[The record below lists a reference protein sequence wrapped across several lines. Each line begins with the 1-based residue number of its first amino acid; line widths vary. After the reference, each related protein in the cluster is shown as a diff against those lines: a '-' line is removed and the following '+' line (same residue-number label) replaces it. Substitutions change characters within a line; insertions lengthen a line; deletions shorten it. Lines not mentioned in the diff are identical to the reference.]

1 MCKEKNNVRR
11 DCCLTSEA
19 QVLHGSNWPE
29 LDRCSTVQCVRVKAA
44 SCQFLGGL
52 TGAESIRA
60 KLLSVAERTLS
71 PHLSNYSDR
80 PGSALSHSL
89 WGHEINT
96 RSATINKC
104 LFQMTAPPR
113 PPLPSSSLGFRNF
126 HCKA

>member
-1 MCKEKNNVRR
+1 MR
-11 DCCLTSEA
+11 DCRLASEA
-19 QVLHGSNWPE
+19 QVLYQTNWPK
-29 LDRCSTVQCVRVKAA
+29 LDRCQFLIVQCVRAKGAD
-44 SCQFLGGL
+44 CKFIRGL

-60 KLLSVAERTLS
+60 KLLSVAEHTLS

-104 LFQMTAPPR
+104 LF
-113 PPLPSSSLGFRNF
+113 
-126 HCKA
+126 K